1 LITLYNTGTPD
12 LQQIYRT
19 ILMSTTDTSSTP
31 RVVVLTG
38 VLGGI
43 GSAIAELMH
52 DEGYLVVGLDRCP
65 PPDGVIPKSID
76 SFIQC
81 DISKLVGDTEE
92 AVVLGQSIVDA
103 TQKIS
108 GSNKLTALINNAAYQ
123 VVAPIEDTSM
133 TMWSE
138 VMATNVGAP
147 FALAKLFLPQLT
159 AAKGSIINIASIHAN
174 LTKPEFVA
182 YASSKG
188 ALVSLTKALA
198 VELGP
203 KNVRVNAVLPAAT
216 STPMLMAGFD
226 GKAEAFKALEGMHPL
241 QRICEPKEIAE
252 FVEFLAGDK
261 CHFITGSCLQIDGG
275 IGSRLHDPV

>member
-1 LITLYNTGTPD
+1 
-12 LQQIYRT
+12 
-19 ILMSTTDTSSTP
+19 MSTTDTSSTP

-123 VVAPIEDTSM
+123 VVV
-133 TMWSE
+133 SE
-138 VMATNVGAP
+138 
-147 FALAKLFLPQLT
+147 
-159 AAKGSIINIASIHAN
+159 SSAN
-174 LTKPEFVA
+174 LKARARFIEACT
-182 YASSKG
+182 SSIRVL
-188 ALVSLTKALA
+188 LVLILFIR
-198 VELGP
+198 
-203 KNVRVNAVLPAAT
+203 N
-216 STPMLMAGFD
+216 
-226 GKAEAFKALEGMHPL
+226 H
-241 QRICEPKEIAE
+241 RIHETIVIPITR
-252 FVEFLAGDK
+252 
-261 CHFITGSCLQIDGG
+261 CHA
-275 IGSRLHDPV
+275 P